1 VAELNR
7 CLYYLCCGLLVEWCL
22 TCTSFSML
30 FCVSSLAHTHTR
42 QNMHSPDVLYLYF
55 RKRTAIY
62 TTSLELS
69 QIMQDCIGM
78 NYKDTQDMNFL
89 MTNICG
95 WWWDTWHFLLFF
107 AFDSFVIVF
116 SLLLGICCGW
126 FYFKRKYICSEEH
139 TIIYTNTNC
148 CFDFSSIL
156 FTDRVQEALTIKDV
170 CQNIAERNSYVK
182 ACLTSNFLSVQI

>member
-1 VAELNR
+1 MFVLFVLRIAR
-7 CLYYLCCGLLVEWCL
+7 RMVSYLYIIQYAVLCFIVG
-22 TCTSFSML
+22 T
-30 FCVSSLAHTHTR
+30 HTHTR
-42 QNMHSPDVLYLYF
+42 ENMHSPDVLYLYF

-95 WWWDTWHFLLFF
+95 WRWDTCHFLLFF
-107 AFDSFVIVF
+107 AFDFFVIVF
-116 SLLLGICCGW
+116 SLLHLLGICCGW
-126 FYFKRKYICSEEH
+126 LYFKRKYICSEEH

-148 CFDFSSIL
+148 CFDFNSIL
-156 FTDRVQEALTIKDV
+156 FTERVQKHWQLKMFARILQKG
-170 CQNIAERNSYVK
+170 IAMLRH
-182 ACLTSNFLSVQI
+182 A